1 MYPLLRL
8 TRYGGIADSAPK
20 EYVPFASRSSR
31 VDPGRSISRELG
43 YLANPFKFDPLFRL
57 QNEEIRD
64 RLTAAILSLGESE
77 RLVFTLYYYEG
88 LTTEE
93 VALMLDETASSV
105 AQLHASALLG
115 LRTRLARPGSEFSES
130 SQ

>member
-1 MYPLLRL
+1 
-8 TRYGGIADSAPK
+8 
-20 EYVPFASRSSR
+20 
-31 VDPGRSISRELG
+31 
-43 YLANPFKFDPLFRL
+43 LANPFKFDPLFRL

-77 RLVFTLYYYEG
+77 RMVFTLYYYEE

-93 VALMLDETASSV
+93 IALLLDETASSV

-115 LRTRLARPGSEFSES
+115 LRARLARPRSQFSE
-130 SQ
+130 